1 VSAQGE
7 GEPDGSRLRPAQVGV
22 PIDDDRDAERE
33 ERKSTLL
40 EAIDRAA
47 RKLARRVDAVRG
59 DLAKMSRADEWIATA
74 TLLSAHA
81 HGVKRGAKE
90 LVVDDW
96 SSGEQVS
103 RTIPLEP
110 ARTAREQADA
120 MFHRAKRMKRGVP
133 IATERLAAATRA
145 HEALLSL
152 RAEVEAALADD
163 ALDDLE
169 VRAEKLKVFGT
180 SRPDRSPRA
189 ALEER
194 LPYHLF
200 RSGEHPIWVGRGA
213 RDNDVLTTKLAR
225 PHDLWLHAKGMT
237 GAHVVVPLRKGT
249 TCPGDVLVDAAHLA
263 AHFSDARG
271 ETIVEIAY
279 VPRRYVRKRRG
290 SPPGAVT
297 LDCEKV
303 LVLRL
308 ERPRLE
314 RLLASGDK
322 VL

>member
-1 VSAQGE
+1 
-7 GEPDGSRLRPAQVGV
+7 
-22 PIDDDRDAERE
+22 
-33 ERKSTLL
+33 
-40 EAIDRAA
+40 
-47 RKLARRVDAVRG
+47 
-59 DLAKMSRADEWIATA
+59 
-74 TLLSAHA
+74 
-81 HGVKRGAKE
+81 
-90 LVVDDW
+90 
-96 SSGEQVS
+96 
-103 RTIPLEP
+103 
-110 ARTAREQADA
+110 

-133 IATERLAAATRA
+133 IATERLASAIRA
-145 HEALLSL
+145 REALVSL
-152 RAEVEAALADD
+152 RAEVEAAIDDEAIDELAT
-163 ALDDLE
+163 
-169 VRAEKLKVFGT
+169 RAEKMKVFGA
-180 SRPDRSPRA
+180 SPPDRSPRA
-189 ALEER
+189 AVEER
-194 LPYHLF
+194 LPYHVF

-213 RDNDVLTTKLAR
+213 KDNDALTTKIAR

-249 TCPGDVLVDAAHLA
+249 TCPGELLVDAAHLA

-297 LDCEKV
+297 LDREKV

-322 VL
+322 LL